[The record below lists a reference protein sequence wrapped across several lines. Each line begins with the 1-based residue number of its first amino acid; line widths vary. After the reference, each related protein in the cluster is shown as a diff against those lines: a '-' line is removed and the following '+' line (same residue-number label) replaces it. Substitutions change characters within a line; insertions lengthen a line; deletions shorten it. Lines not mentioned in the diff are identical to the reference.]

1 MSTVCVACVC
11 VYVCVY
17 VCVCVCVCVCCRCV
31 LSVGPWYGALVLP
44 SIHVRRLTPV
54 SGEGAAA
61 GGTSSAAA
69 ATGDGST
76 EERLV
81 DEITLPGGVRPAPSR
96 ESLSQVGR
104 RWWRQWFCVSS
115 LAQAM
120 LRHPP
125 PHSNR
130 VAFLAFRRWAQFTT
144 RAASLDVDL
153 ICDLLEEKLEDDNWR
168 ARLKV
173 SEKGGGQWER
183 VCCVVKLCGAPMWD
197 DGCGG
202 RETASPSSVALNRFS
217 AEILAACIPLTPP
230 LVWA

>member
-1 MSTVCVACVC
+1 MAHRLRPLRLAMGAPKSVWWTKSLCRVVFVRRHRARAFPRLVA
-11 VYVCVY
+11 
-17 VCVCVCVCVCCRCV
+17 
-31 LSVGPWYGALVLP
+31 VGGVNGFVLVLR
-44 SIHVRRLTPV
+44 H
-54 SGEGAAA
+54 
-61 GGTSSAAA
+61 
-69 ATGDGST
+69 
-76 EERLV
+76 
-81 DEITLPGGVRPAPSR
+81 
-96 ESLSQVGR
+96 
-104 RWWRQWFCVSS
+104 CS